1 MGWPLQAKESCYLF
15 WELLS
20 EEHQAALQ
28 HTPSIQA
35 LRYEDFK
42 EEIGQS
48 ATRGLSGM
56 VIWATTTQGP
66 AGACLTPEY
75 RQGMTETT
83 REFAERTR
91 LHFIQDLGTSWDQW
105 PRTQRW
111 NLIRKFLGGI
121 HQERYDRL
129 GIYGDEEYL
138 ADLSWSELLSGVS
151 WADQSTPQRC
161 HSPWNQTE
169 LGPTGDQPQQAVFA
183 LNQLPMTLPY
193 QPDPQQQP
201 TPDWLPP
208 YQTPPMHHAHP
219 KIGNHFIHPTWEQR
233 PPRPRRR
240 RRKRAQGN
248 APGTPTPRRG
258 SGLT

>member
-1 MGWPLQAKESCYLF
+1 MGWPLQGKESCYLF

-35 LRYEDFK
+35 LRYEDFE

-129 GIYGDEEYL
+129 GIYGEEEYL

-183 LNQLPMTLPY
+183 LNQLPMTPPY
-193 QPDPQQQP
+193 QPDPQQQL
-201 TPDWLPP
+201 TPDWSPQ
-208 YQTPPMHHAHP
+208 YQTPPMHHAHHE
-219 KIGNHFIHPTWEQR
+219 IGNP
-233 PPRPRRR
+233 
-240 RRKRAQGN
+240 
-248 APGTPTPRRG
+248 PGTPTPCRG
-258 SGLT
+258 SGIP